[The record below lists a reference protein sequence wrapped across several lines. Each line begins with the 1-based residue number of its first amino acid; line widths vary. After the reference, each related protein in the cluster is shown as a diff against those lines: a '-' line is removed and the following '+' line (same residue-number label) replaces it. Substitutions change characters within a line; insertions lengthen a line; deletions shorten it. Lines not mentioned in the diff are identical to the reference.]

1 MLKGFSFFMCNFFGL
16 FLNTKIPA
24 GSSVGISFTILLL
37 YTLFVKDIGID
48 AGHQN
53 AKTEYQEYKPGNI
66 EKHV

>member
-1 MLKGFSFFMCNFFGL
+1 M
-16 FLNTKIPA
+16 NTKIPA

-37 YTLFVKDIGID
+37 YALFIKDIGID